1 MKSFPTPPSV
11 DIEEVIKDPL
21 VFDKRIRD
29 FFYGKYLHWDRFR
42 YQPMPDGLPPEK
54 IWGILKFWRTI
65 RYQFIPLNAA
75 EHSPFK
81 FVNVDA
87 IQEMVHHIDQDAAGQ
102 FRTDGVIP
110 RAEKDRYVISSL
122 IEEAIRSSQLE
133 GAATTRREA
142 KEMIRS
148 KRDPRDKS
156 ERMILNNFNTM
167 HYLVDAKQKRL
178 TPEFVFKLH
187 RMITEETLK
196 NPDAAGRFRD
206 GSIDPDENIRVYG
219 NDNEVLHVPPPEAEL
234 PKRMEA
240 MCAFANG
247 ETAEGFL
254 HPVLRAVIL
263 HFWLA
268 YDHPF
273 VDGNGRTARTLFYW
287 AMLKEGYWLCE
298 FLSISS
304 IFLSAPAKYSRAF
317 LMTETDDNDL
327 TYFIIYHLK
336 AILRAI
342 GELHKYI
349 KRKSAEIRELDQ
361 KARSLRSLNHR
372 QKALISHALKN
383 PDIGVTV
390 YSHQGAHNVTYPT
403 ARSDLLTL
411 VTKEFLVAEKSGKTR
426 IFYPA
431 PDLERRL
438 SE

>member
-1 MKSFPTPPSV
+1 MKSFPTPPKV
-11 DIEEVIKDPL
+11 DIREVVKDPL
-21 VFDKRIRD
+21 AFDERIRN

-54 IWGILKFWRTI
+54 VWGILKFWRTT
-65 RYQFIPLNAA
+65 RYQLVPLIDTK
-75 EHSPFK
+75 SVPFR

-87 IQEMVHHIDQDAAGQ
+87 IQEMLHHIDQDAAGQ
-102 FRTDGVIP
+102 FRADGIIP
-110 RAEKDRYVISSL
+110 SAERDRYVISSL

-148 KRDPRDKS
+148 QRDPRDKS

-167 HYLVDAKQKRL
+167 RYLVDAKKDKL
-178 TPEFVFKLH
+178 TPEFIFELH
-187 RMITEETLK
+187 RMITDQTLK
-196 NPDAAGRFRD
+196 NSDAGGRFRNS
-206 GSIDPDENIRVYG
+206 SINPDENIRVYG
-219 NDNEVLHVPPPEAEL
+219 TSNEVLHTPPPEAEL
-234 PKRMEA
+234 PARMEA

-247 ETAEGFL
+247 ETPESFL
-254 HPVLRAVIL
+254 HPVLRAIIL

-304 IFLSAPAKYSRAF
+304 IFRSAPAKYSRAF

-327 TYFIIYHLK
+327 TYFIVYHLK
-336 AILRAI
+336 TIRRAI
-342 GELHKYI
+342 TELHEYI
-349 KRKSAEIRELDQ
+349 DRKSAEIRELDQ
-361 KARSLRSLNHR
+361 KTRSMRILNHR

-383 PDIGVTV
+383 PDSGLTV
-390 YSHQGAHNVTYPT
+390 YSHQGAHSISYPT
-403 ARSDLLTL
+403 ARNDLLTL
-411 VTKEFLVAEKSGKTR
+411 VEKGFLVAEKPGKTR
-426 IFYPA
+426 FFYPA
-431 PDLERRL
+431 PNLEQRL
-438 SE
+438 NK

>member
-1 MKSFPTPPSV
+1 MKSFPIPPQV
-11 DIEEVIKDPL
+11 DIREAVKDPL
-21 VFDKRIRD
+21 AFDERIRT
-29 FFYGKYLHWDRFR
+29 FFYGKYFHWDQFR
-42 YQPMPDGLPPEK
+42 YRPMPDGLPPEK
-54 IWGILKFWRTI
+54 VWGILKFWRNT
-65 RYQFIPLNAA
+65 RYQFVPLTDTKSIA
-75 EHSPFK
+75 FR

-87 IQEMVHHIDQDAAGQ
+87 VQEMLHHIDQAAAGQ

-110 RAEKDRYVISSL
+110 AAERDRYVISSL

-167 HYLVDAKQKRL
+167 RYLVGAKQEKL
-178 TPEFVFKLH
+178 TPEFVFRLH
-187 RMITEETLK
+187 RMITEQTLK
-196 NPDAAGRFRD
+196 NPDAAGRFRN
-206 GSIDPDENIRVYG
+206 GAVDPDENIRVYST
-219 NDNEVLHVPPPEAEL
+219 DNEVLHTPPPEKEL
-234 PKRMEA
+234 PDRMEA

-247 ETAEGFL
+247 ETPESFL
-254 HPVLRAVIL
+254 HPVLRAIIL

-304 IFLSAPAKYSRAF
+304 IFRNAPAKYSHAF

-327 TYFIIYHLK
+327 TYFIIHHLK
-336 AILRAI
+336 TIRSAIN
-342 GELHKYI
+342 ELHEYI
-349 KRKSAEIRELDQ
+349 DRKSAEIRELDQ
-361 KARSLRSLNHR
+361 KTRSMRILNHR

-383 PDIGVTV
+383 PDIGVTA
-390 YSHQGAHNVTYPT
+390 YSHQGAHSVGYAT

-411 VTKEFLVAEKSGKTR
+411 VDKGFLVAEKSGKTR

-431 PDLERRL
+431 PDLEQRL
-438 SE
+438 SQ